1 MDNQNATI
9 ISGFPGVGKSTFA
22 RRHPDTVLDLDSPK
36 FSKSENFP
44 ENYIKAIIAADR
56 LNHYEYILVSTH
68 EQVREAMTAN
78 NISYINVFPSIE
90 LKELYLEQFKLRGD
104 SPEFIDFIDKN
115 FETFIEQ
122 LVSDGVAIV
131 ELDLYGD
138 EYLEEAIKS
147 DRVDEAIIAY
157 TMSPFT
163 KEEWEF
169 LLYDMG
175 MNTDNG
181 RE

>member
-22 RRHPDTVLDLDSPK
+22 RRHPDTVLDLDSSK
-36 FSKSENFP
+36 FSKSKNFP
-44 ENYIKAIIAADR
+44 ENYIQAIIAADR
-56 LNHYEYILVSTH
+56 LNYYEYILVSTH

-78 NISYINVFPSIE
+78 NISYLSIFPSIE
-90 LKELYLEQFKLRGD
+90 LKELYLEQYKLRGD
-104 SPEFIDFIDKN
+104 SPEFIDFMDKN

-122 LVSDGVAIV
+122 LVSDDAPIV

-138 EYLEEAIKS
+138 EYLEEAIEN
-147 DRVDEAIIAY
+147 DRLEEAVIAY
-157 TMSPFT
+157 RLSTFT

-169 LLYDMG
+169 LLYDMD
-175 MNTDNG
+175 MDNG
-181 RE
+181 RI